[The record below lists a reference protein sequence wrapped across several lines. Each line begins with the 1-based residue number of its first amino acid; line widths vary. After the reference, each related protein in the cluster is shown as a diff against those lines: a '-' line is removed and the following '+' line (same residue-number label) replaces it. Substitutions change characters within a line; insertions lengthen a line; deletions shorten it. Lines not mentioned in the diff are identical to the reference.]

1 MKRILAI
8 DGGGMRG
15 VVPAA
20 FLAEIEDR
28 LGQPVGSYFDLIA
41 GTSTGGLIALGLGFG
56 SRAREIL
63 QLYETWSPVV
73 FARRGFRLLPR
84 GLTGPI
90 YDLDALRRALAA
102 AWGSLRLGDSRCRLV
117 IPAYDLKT
125 GKAHVWRTAHGR
137 GGHHADADALDVAL
151 STAAAPVYFA
161 PHRSATGLAMLD
173 GGVWAQCPA
182 LLAVA
187 EALWELR
194 WDPAEI
200 HVLSLGCSLPILR
213 ETDGRPAGG
222 GLVYWG
228 PRLPQ
233 LFLSAQEDAALAMAR
248 QALGPDRVV
257 RVNPADP
264 TGDGRVDNPA
274 DIPRL
279 EALGRQAAEAQFNSL
294 RPVFFHGPAA
304 PFVPAG

>member
-90 YDLDALRRALAA
+90 YDLDALRGRSRPRGGRCGWETAAA
-102 AWGSLRLGDSRCRLV
+102 AWSSPLM
-117 IPAYDLKT
+117 T
-125 GKAHVWRTAHGR
+125 
-137 GGHHADADALDVAL
+137 
-151 STAAAPVYFA
+151 
-161 PHRSATGLAMLD
+161 
-173 GGVWAQCPA
+173 
-182 LLAVA
+182 
-187 EALWELR
+187 
-194 WDPAEI
+194 
-200 HVLSLGCSLPILR
+200 
-213 ETDGRPAGG
+213 
-222 GLVYWG
+222 
-228 PRLPQ
+228 
-233 LFLSAQEDAALAMAR
+233 
-248 QALGPDRVV
+248 
-257 RVNPADP
+257 
-264 TGDGRVDNPA
+264 
-274 DIPRL
+274 
-279 EALGRQAAEAQFNSL
+279 
-294 RPVFFHGPAA
+294 
-304 PFVPAG
+304 